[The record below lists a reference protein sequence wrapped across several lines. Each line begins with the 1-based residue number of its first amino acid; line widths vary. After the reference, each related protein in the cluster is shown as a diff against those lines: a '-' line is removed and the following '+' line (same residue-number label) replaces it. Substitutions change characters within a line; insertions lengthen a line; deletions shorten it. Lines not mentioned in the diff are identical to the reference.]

1 MRGIISCAPCYNLFG
16 MLDERITGFLFAR
29 VRLFEAPPF
38 AFFFP
43 FFFTVAHVP
52 EPTAKSQNHQPG
64 KQKKPNKLIC
74 VPFFPL
80 PSSSEAARKDNK
92 QPEAGT
98 WQKEKFH

>member
-16 MLDERITGFLFAR
+16 MSDEHITGFLFAR

-38 AFFFP
+38 AF

-64 KQKKPNKLIC
+64 KEKKTTN
-74 VPFFPL
+74 
-80 PSSSEAARKDNK
+80 
-92 QPEAGT
+92 
-98 WQKEKFH
+98 